1 MGIFRQYY
9 GISDKIKE
17 NGYSGFMERFPIL
30 FQNKDKP
37 MTETC
42 MCFGIECPKGW
53 YYILEQLCTELEY
66 SNMESVAKW
75 GMAIVAEQVKEKFGT
90 LRFYF
95 DVRNV
100 DFTGKIDFE
109 HKNDTL
115 NDVTDKIVYDHLDM
129 FAQHLINEA
138 ERMTED
144 TCANCGEPL
153 TPDNKVETKGWISYI
168 CKKCNEK
175 RENYRRECIES
186 EENDEKNVNK
196 INAKNR

>member
-1 MGIFRQYY
+1 MSSIFRQYY

-42 MCFGIECPKGW
+42 MCWGIECPKGW
-53 YYILEQLCTELEY
+53 YYILEQLCNELEY
-66 SNMESVAKW
+66 SNLDYVAKW
-75 GMAIVAEQVKEKFGT
+75 GMAIVAEQVKEKYGT

-100 DFTGKIDFE
+100 DSNGKIDNE
-109 HKNDTL
+109 HQNCKL
-115 NDVTDKIVYDHLDM
+115 NDVQSKIVSEHIYM

-138 ERMTED
+138 EHMTED
-144 TCANCGEPL
+144 TCANCGKPL
-153 TPDNKVETKGWISYI
+153 TPDNKVETEGWISYI

-175 RENYRRECIES
+175 REKYRRECIES
-186 EENDEKNVNK
+186 EENGEKK
-196 INAKNR
+196 M

>member
-1 MGIFRQYY
+1 MSSIFRQYY
-9 GISDKIKE
+9 GISDKVKE
-17 NGYSGFMERFPIL
+17 NGYAGFMERFPIL

-53 YYILEQLCTELEY
+53 YYILEQLCNELEY
-66 SNMESVAKW
+66 SNLDYVAKW

-100 DFTGKIDFE
+100 DSNGKIDNE
-109 HKNDTL
+109 HQNCKL
-115 NDVTDKIVYDHLDM
+115 NDVQSKIVSEHIYM

-138 ERMTED
+138 EHMTEE
-144 TCANCGEPL
+144 TCADCGIPL

-168 CKKCNEK
+168 CNKCNEK

-186 EENDEKNVNK
+186 KEKSVNYCK
-196 INAKNR
+196 

>member
-9 GISDKIKE
+9 GISDKVKE

-42 MCFGIECPKGW
+42 MCWGIECPKGW
-53 YYILEQLCTELEY
+53 YNILEQLCTELEY
-66 SNMESVAKW
+66 SNLDSVAKW

-100 DFTGKIDFE
+100 DSNGKIDNE
-109 HKNDTL
+109 HQNCKL
-115 NDVTDKIVYDHLDM
+115 NDVQSKIVSEHIYM

-138 ERMTED
+138 VHMTEE
-144 TCANCGEPL
+144 TCADCGIPL
-153 TPDNKVETKGWISYI
+153 TPYNKVETEGWISYI

-175 RENYRRECIES
+175 REKYRRECIES
-186 EENDEKNVNK
+186 EENGEKK
-196 INAKNR
+196 CK

>member
-9 GISDKIKE
+9 DISDKVKE

-42 MCFGIECPKGW
+42 MCWGIECPKGW
-53 YYILEQLCTELEY
+53 YNILEQLCTELEY

-100 DFTGKIDFE
+100 DSNGKIDNE
-109 HKNDTL
+109 HQNCKL
-115 NDVTDKIVYDHLDM
+115 NDVQSKIVSEHIYM

-138 ERMTED
+138 EHMTEE
-144 TCANCGEPL
+144 TCADCGIPL
-153 TPDNKVETKGWISYI
+153 TPYNKVETEGWISYI

-175 RENYRRECIES
+175 REKYRRECIES
-186 EENDEKNVNK
+186 EENSEKCK
-196 INAKNR
+196 

>member
-42 MCFGIECPKGW
+42 MCWGIECPIGW

-95 DVRNV
+95 DIRNV

-168 CKKCNEK
+168 CKECNEK
-175 RENYRRECIES
+175 RESPYIINRQKCIES
-186 EENDEKNVNK
+186 EEKSMKDDEKL
-196 INAKNR
+196 A

>member
-100 DFTGKIDFE
+100 DSNGKIDNE
-109 HKNDTL
+109 HL
-115 NDVTDKIVYDHLDM
+115 N
-129 FAQHLINEA
+129 
-138 ERMTED
+138 
-144 TCANCGEPL
+144 
-153 TPDNKVETKGWISYI
+153 
-168 CKKCNEK
+168 
-175 RENYRRECIES
+175 
-186 EENDEKNVNK
+186 
-196 INAKNR
+196 

>member
-9 GISDKIKE
+9 DISDKVKE

-42 MCFGIECPKGW
+42 MCWGIECPKGW
-53 YYILEQLCTELEY
+53 YNILEQLCTELEY

-100 DFTGKIDFE
+100 DIYGKIDNE
-109 HKNDTL
+109 HQNCKL
-115 NDVTDKIVYDHLDM
+115 NDVQSKIVHDHLYM

-144 TCANCGEPL
+144 TCADCGEPL

-168 CKKCNEK
+168 CKECNEK
-175 RENYRRECIES
+175 RENYRREFIES
-186 EENDEKNVNK
+186 KEKC
-196 INAKNR
+196 